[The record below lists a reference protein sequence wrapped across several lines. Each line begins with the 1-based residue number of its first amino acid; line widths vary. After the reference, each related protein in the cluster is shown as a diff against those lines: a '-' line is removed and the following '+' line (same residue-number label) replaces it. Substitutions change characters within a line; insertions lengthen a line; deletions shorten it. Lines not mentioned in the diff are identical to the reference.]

1 MSDSDCC
8 FLTCTQVSQ
17 ETGKVVWYSHLIGTL
32 PQFVVIHTVKGFS
45 VINEAEVDIFLGL
58 PYFLCDTTN
67 VGNLICFL
75 CLFKT
80 QLVHPEFLGSHTAEA
95 KLEGF

>member
-1 MSDSDCC
+1 MSDFDCC
-8 FLTCTQVSQ
+8 LTCIQVSQ
-17 ETGKVVWYSHLIGTL
+17 ETGKVVWYSHLIKTL
-32 PQFVVIHTVKGFS
+32 SQFVVIHTDKGFS

-58 PYFLCDTTN
+58 PYFLYDPTN

-80 QLVHPEFLGSHTAEA
+80 QLIHPEFLGSHIAKP